1 MGVSIKSMA
10 LIKTS
15 AKPMLRPMQFVLIW
29 GLGLGLVHSAY
40 AVDFFNVSQG
50 SLNAATFISNLG
62 KTIPNLMQLVTAI
75 AYVMGMFFVINGI
88 FHLKKYGEQ
97 RSQASS
103 EAHLKGPLIYLVV
116 GAALLYLPSTVRVG
130 LSTFW
135 TSPFPY
141 GYETDQT
148 GAWASLIKASFMI
161 VQLIGTISFIRGLVM
176 LTHLGGAGAGQ
187 QGTLGKALAHIVAG
201 ILCINLYDFLKTVFN
216 TLALGS

>member
-1 MGVSIKSMA
+1 MTRI
-10 LIKTS
+10 TS
-15 AKPMLRPMQFVLIW
+15 AKRMFSPLRCILMFLCGFCFVN
-29 GLGLGLVHSAY
+29 SAF

-50 SLNAATFISNLG
+50 NLNAATFIANLG

-103 EAHLKGPLIYLVV
+103 EAHLKGPLIYLLV

-135 TSPFPY
+135 TNPFPY
-141 GYETDQT
+141 GYENDQT
-148 GAWASLIKASFMI
+148 GAWASLLKASFMI

-176 LTHLGGAGAGQ
+176 LTHLGGHGASQ
-187 QGTLGKALAHIVAG
+187 QGTLGKAIAHIVAG

-216 TLALGS
+216 TLALGT